1 MASKLEKMAEIRPK
15 ALGLFEEVEGKKF
28 IPRASEYDAFRE
40 NGGKGIRNL
49 SQAEHFTNK
58 EMLRLRGQSFSCSL
72 LLIESETQVHRTVIQ
87 CPWNRAANYLPI
99 GRAAVMTTDVGI
111 PQVIERYTDYYLYVQ
126 FPDGEKATPL
136 LDAVIIKDVDG
147 NFWWNISGVF
157 RNMITHQEHSE
168 PEKLLAEGVIY
179 GAYAD
184 NVNIETMTAG
194 QSKKLQIPFVTKKYE
209 NLQQKLKYLL
219 TAGAS
224 VALMSEER
232 EAVSPKD
239 MAQANNRL
247 SQPDAPATQMAVV
260 ECAAFYFGKIKNAA
274 GAEYRDGFGFVNS
287 AWWSKILTMHADY
300 KKVFTPF
307 SVEGMCLQAR
317 PAMWKAMAEVVNEDY
332 LSDFI
337 FHRNMEVASFVQSE
351 MTDEEVTAFIAGC
364 KGKGELAGKL
374 VVLCATPE
382 LKEQVDAGIYQA
394 IQIFTDR
401 NGNKA
406 PFDPYMEILFNLL
419 SISHPCKD
427 IRHGANLSGQLLQT
441 LFAANK
447 KRTMKFANHVYR
459 KMVESKMTLLD
470 EDNVKALSILDMLSD
485 TMNMSQLLVQIC
497 PAVATKWYF
506 PLLKSVTK
514 NVLTGLNRDAQNLSI
529 ETEGLYCKIVP
540 DPAMDFGMNLLN
552 IDAEGQMEALCPGA
566 ERHGYT
572 RGIGIKYPK
581 CHTREY
587 GKIKIVTVEEY
598 VDRIKATKLL
608 DYEKKMLIG
617 KVTHLSQGAIVLPA
631 FELVKNMLAGLDY
644 DGDALIL
651 YLDEELCSIVWSW
664 QDGTPLAICI
674 QEENSM
680 TVKDEESIYGKVMR
694 FLKKQA

>member
-1 MASKLEKMAEIRPK
+1 MTKLKKIAEIRPK
-15 ALGLFEEVEGKKF
+15 ALGLFNEVEGEKF
-28 IPRASEYDAFRE
+28 IPRASEYDAARE
-40 NGGKGIRNL
+40 VEGQKEYNL
-49 SQAEHFTNK
+49 TRAEHSTNK
-58 EMLRLRGQSFSCSL
+58 EILKLRGQSYTCSL
-72 LLIESETQVHRTVIQ
+72 LLIESETVVHRTVIQ
-87 CPWNRAANYLPI
+87 CPWNRAAQYLPI
-99 GRAAVMTTDVGI
+99 GRAAVMTTDIGI
-111 PQVIERYTDYYLYVQ
+111 PQLLERYTDYSLYVQ
-126 FPDGEKATPL
+126 YPDGEKAAPL
-136 LDAVIIKDVDG
+136 LDAVIVKDVDG
-147 NFWWNISGVF
+147 NFWWDVSGVF
-157 RNMITHQEHSE
+157 RNMLTHQEHHE
-168 PEKLLAEGVIY
+168 PQKLLAEGLIY

-184 NVNIETMTAG
+184 NVNLETMTAG
-194 QSKKLQIPFVTKKYE
+194 QSKKLQIPFVAKKYGE
-209 NLQQKLKYLL
+209 LQQKLKYLL
-219 TAGAS
+219 TSGAS
-224 VALMSEER
+224 VGLMSEEG

-274 GAEYRDGFGFVNS
+274 GDEYRDGFGFVNS
-287 AWWSKILTMHADY
+287 DWWSKILTMHADY
-300 KKVFTPF
+300 KKVFTPS

-337 FHRNMEVASFVQSE
+337 FRRNMEVTSFVQSA
-351 MTDEEVTAFIAGC
+351 MTDKEVTAFMAGC

-406 PFDPYMEILFNLL
+406 PFDPCMEILFNLL
-419 SISHPCKD
+419 SISHSCRD

-447 KRTMKFANHVYR
+447 KRTMQFVNHTYR

-470 EDNVKALSILDMLSD
+470 EENIKTPSILDMLSD
-485 TMNMSQLLVQIC
+485 TTNMSQLLVQIC

-514 NVLTGLNRDAQNLSI
+514 NVLTGLNRDARDLSI

-552 IDAEGQMEALCPGA
+552 IEAEGQMEVLCTGA

-598 VDRIKATKLL
+598 VDRIKATNLL
-608 DYEKKMLIG
+608 DYEKKILIE
-617 KVTHLSQGAIVLPA
+617 KVTHLSQGVIIIPAI
-631 FELVKNMLAGLDY
+631 ELVKNQLAGLDF

-651 YLDEELCSIVWSW
+651 YLSKELCDIVWSW
-664 QDGTPLAICI
+664 HDGNPLAICI
-674 QEENSM
+674 QEKDM